1 MTDIEETIAR
11 LQGFIEEARELGLIN
26 KEPDV
31 YVSEEDFLRPLIKN
45 TEARYIDYG
54 KMLAEL
60 YKEKAEW
67 EKTPEGAEFFE
78 WYKTLLRDGKNDE
91 ERILKKLRLEQ
102 EYARQ
107 GLNPPFCY
115 PDFKRKQN

>member
-1 MTDIEETIAR
+1 MTDIEETRAK

-26 KEPDV
+26 KEPV

-54 KMLAEL
+54 KILTEL

-67 EKTPEGAEFFE
+67 EKTPMLRDYKNMEE
-78 WYKTLLRDGKNDE
+78 KTLKE
-91 ERILKKLRLEQ
+91 LRLEQ
-102 EYARQ
+102 EHARQ

>member
-1 MTDIEETIAR
+1 MTDIEETRAK

-26 KEPDV
+26 KEPV
-31 YVSEEDFLRPLIKN
+31 YVSEEDFLGPLIKN

-78 WYKTLLRDGKNDE
+78 WYKSMLRDYKNME
-91 ERILKKLRLEQ
+91 EKTLKELRLEQ
-102 EYARQ
+102 EHARQ

>member
-1 MTDIEETIAR
+1 MTDIEETKAKLQDLIA
-11 LQGFIEEARELGLIN
+11 EVRELGLIN

-54 KMLAEL
+54 KMLAAL
-60 YKEKAEW
+60 YKEKDEYDV
-67 EKTPEGAEFFE
+67 EFFE
-78 WYKTLLRDGKNDE
+78 WYKALLRDGKNDE
-91 ERILKKLRLEQ
+91 ERLLKKLRLEQ